1 MSNLHKYSVVL
12 LSAVSLLG
20 ACKKQLNVF
29 PTTAEVDGNMI
40 FDTKS
45 ASTALNGVYYQ
56 LAAGGADVNGIP
68 STTWYEVNEEIPSQL
83 SGMLSYTFGG
93 GGLDEHTY
101 NAKTPGIG
109 TKWSYGYGLVNAAN
123 GFLKNLAPVTAIT
136 SADKS
141 RMTAE
146 AKFLRAY
153 GNTELLLYYGQ
164 FNDVTSPDGI
174 ILRSEF
180 VRPDNVFLPR
190 SSVAA
195 SYDSIVSDLDAAIP
209 NLPSANSSVAYA
221 TSWAAKLLKARVL
234 INRGSAPDLTQVIS
248 LTKDIIANGPYALET
263 SVKDVFWTKGL
274 ASKEVILGIQPFPK
288 QNIRWMSYVYYDDY
302 SPNDFMTSLFQGDP
316 RADWQIQ
323 TVANPYGP
331 DVALTKF
338 YPGSIST
345 ISAAAISEN
354 SYAMRLT
361 EAYLLQAEAITVS
374 GGSLADAKALL
385 KTVEGHAGITDF
397 TAVDAAATVDALRL
411 LIIEEEMKNFV
422 GEAGQD
428 WLAVRRLPLATIQG
442 LLPSITS
449 KSLLLLPIP
458 DAEVTA
464 NNKMKQ
470 NPNY

>member
-1 MSNLHKYSVVL
+1 MNVKHISAL
-12 LSAVSLLG
+12 LLAVSLLG
-20 ACKKQLNVF
+20 ACNKQLNVF
-29 PTTAEVDGNMI
+29 PTTSEVDGNMI
-40 FDTKS
+40 TDTKS

-56 LAAGGADVNGIP
+56 FAAGGADYNAVP
-68 STTWYEVNEEIPSQL
+68 STTWYDVNEEIPSQL

-101 NAKTPGIG
+101 NAKANSIDF
-109 TKWSYGYGLVNAAN
+109 KWKYGYALVNAAN

-136 SADKS
+136 AADKS

-153 GNTELLLYYGQ
+153 GNAELLLYYGQ
-164 FNDVTSPDGI
+164 FNDVSSPYGI
-174 ILRSEF
+174 ILRNEF
-180 VRPDNVFLPR
+180 VRPDNIYLPR
-190 SSVAA
+190 STVAA

-209 NLPSANSSVAYA
+209 ALPGMNSSVAYA
-221 TSWAAKLLKARVL
+221 TSWAAKLLEARVL
-234 INRGSAPDLTQVIS
+234 INRGSAADLAQVIS
-248 LTKDIIANGPYALET
+248 LTRDIIANGPYALEA

-274 ASKEVILGIQPFPK
+274 TSKEVILGIQPFPK
-288 QNIRWMSYVYYDDY
+288 QNIKWMSYISYDDF

-316 RADWQIQ
+316 RAAWQIQ

-338 YPGSIST
+338 YPGSTASIA
-345 ISAAAISEN
+345 AAAISEN

-361 EAYLLQAEAITVS
+361 EAYLLEAEAITAS
-374 GGSLADAKALL
+374 GGSLADAKSLL
-385 KTVEGHAGITDF
+385 KTVESHAGITDF
-397 TAVDAAATVDALRL
+397 TAVDAAATADALRL
-411 LIIEEEMKNFV
+411 LIIEEEMKSFV

-428 WLAVRRLPLATIQG
+428 WLAVRRLPFATMQG
-442 LLPSITS
+442 LLPSIKD

-458 DAEVTA
+458 DAEMTA
-464 NNKMKQ
+464 NSKMKQ